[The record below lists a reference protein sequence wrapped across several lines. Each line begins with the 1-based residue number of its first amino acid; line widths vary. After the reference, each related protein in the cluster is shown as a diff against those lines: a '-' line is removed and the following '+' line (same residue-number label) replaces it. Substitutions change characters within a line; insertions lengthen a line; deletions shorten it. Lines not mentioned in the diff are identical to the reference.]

1 MMNFSTR
8 SIHIGEEP
16 DTVNGIGEVV
26 SSIYLSTTFARKDA
40 EKPTKGYEYTRSG
53 NPTRLALENK
63 IASLENA
70 KYGLMFS
77 SGLAAET
84 TLFLSLLKTGDHI
97 IASDDLY
104 GGTERL
110 FRTVLPGFGITY
122 ELRDLTVPLLP
133 ESMPEN
139 TRMIYFETP
148 SNPLLRII
156 DIERTS
162 GAAKKNGVIV
172 AVDNTF
178 ATPYFQN
185 PLQLGAD
192 VVVHSTTKYINGHS
206 DSLGGTLITSN
217 PDLFKKLK
225 FNQNA
230 MGAVMSP
237 FDSYLTMRGIKT
249 LAVRMKEHERNAKE
263 IASYLKDSKKVRKIY
278 YPGLEEHENH
288 QVARKQ
294 MRGYGGM
301 ISFRLNTDNDGV
313 KRFVRSLKYISLAES
328 LGGVESLIEIPSLM
342 THSGIP
348 RETRERNGI
357 TDDLIRLSVG
367 IEDAEDLIEDISI
380 ALEKT

>member
-1 MMNFSTR
+1 MKFSTR
-8 SIHIGEEP
+8 SIHVGEEP
-16 DTVNGIGEVV
+16 DTINGVGDVV
-26 SSIYLSTTFARKDA
+26 SSIHLSTTFARK
-40 EKPTKGYEYTRSG
+40 EPGKPTKGYEYTRSG
-53 NPTRLALENK
+53 NPTRIALENK

-70 KYGLMFS
+70 RHGLMFS

-110 FRTVLPGFGITY
+110 LRTVLSGLGITY
-122 ELRDLTVPLLP
+122 ELRDLTKTFPLESVPD
-133 ESMPEN
+133 N
-139 TRMIYFETP
+139 TRMIYLETP
-148 SNPLLRII
+148 SNPLLRIV
-156 DIERTS
+156 DIEETS
-162 GAAKKNGVIV
+162 KNAKKLGIIV

-178 ATPYFQN
+178 ATPYFQS

-206 DSLGGTLITSN
+206 DSLGGALITN
-217 PDLFKKLK
+217 TPDILDKLK

-249 LAVRMKEHERNAKE
+249 LAVRMKEHERNASE
-263 IASYLKDSKKVRKIY
+263 IVSYLKDSRKVRKLY

-288 QVARKQ
+288 DIARKQ

-301 ISFRLNTDNDGV
+301 LSLRLDTDNEGV

-348 RETRERNGI
+348 REIRERHGI
-357 TDDLIRLSVG
+357 SDDLIRLSVG
-367 IEDAEDLIEDISI
+367 IEDGDDLIEDVSI
-380 ALEKT
+380 ALEKV

>member
-1 MMNFSTR
+1 MKFSTK
-8 SIHIGEEP
+8 SIHVGEEP
-16 DTVNGIGEVV
+16 DTINGVGDVV
-26 SSIYLSTTFARKDA
+26 SSIHLSTTFARKEA
-40 EKPTKGYEYTRSG
+40 GKPTKGYEYTRSG
-53 NPTRLALENK
+53 NPTRIALENK

-77 SGLAAET
+77 AGLAAET

-110 FRTVLPGFGITY
+110 FRTVLASLGITY
-122 ELRDLTVPLLP
+122 ELRDLTETLPLESVPD
-133 ESMPEN
+133 N
-139 TRMIYFETP
+139 TRIIYFETP
-148 SNPLLRII
+148 SNPLLRIV
-156 DIERTS
+156 DIEEVSR
-162 GAAKKNGVIV
+162 AAKKNGIIV

-206 DSLGGTLITSN
+206 DSLGGALITN
-217 PDLFKKLK
+217 TPDIFDKLK

-249 LAVRMKEHERNAKE
+249 LAVRMKEHERNASE
-263 IASYLKDSKKVRKIY
+263 IVSCLKDSRKVRKLY

-288 QVARKQ
+288 DIARKQ

-301 ISFRLNTDNDGV
+301 LSFRLDTDNEGV

-348 RETRERNGI
+348 REIRERHGI

-367 IEDAEDLIEDISI
+367 IEDRDDLIEDISI
-380 ALEKT
+380 ALEKV

>member
-1 MMNFSTR
+1 MNFSTK

-16 DTVNGIGEVV
+16 DTVNGVGEVV

-53 NPTRLALENK
+53 NPTRMALENK

-110 FRTVLPGFGITY
+110 FRAVLPGLGITH

-133 ESMPEN
+133 ESIPEK
-139 TRMIYFETP
+139 TKMIYFETP

-162 GAAKKNGVIV
+162 KAAKKKGAIV

-206 DSLGGTLITSN
+206 DSLGGTLITN
-217 PDLFKKLK
+217 TQDIFNKLK

-249 LAVRMKEHERNAKE
+249 LAVRMKEHEKNAVE
-263 IASYLKDSKKVRKIY
+263 IVSYLRDSKKVRKIY
-278 YPGLEEHENH
+278 YPGLEDHENH
-288 QVARKQ
+288 EVARKQ
-294 MRGYGGM
+294 MKGFGGM
-301 ISFRLNTDNDGV
+301 ISFRLHTDNEGV
-313 KRFVRSLKYISLAES
+313 KRFVGSLKYISLAES
-328 LGGVESLIEIPSLM
+328 LGGVESLIEIPSMM

-367 IEDAEDLIEDISI
+367 IEDADDLIEDLSR
-380 ALEKT
+380 ALDKV

>member
-1 MMNFSTR
+1 MKFSTK
-8 SIHIGEEP
+8 SIHVGEEP
-16 DTVNGIGEVV
+16 DTINGVGDVV
-26 SSIYLSTTFARKDA
+26 SSIHLSTTFARKEA
-40 EKPTKGYEYTRSG
+40 GKPTKGYEYTRSG
-53 NPTRLALENK
+53 NPTRMALENK

-84 TLFLSLLKTGDHI
+84 TLFLSLLRTGDHI

-110 FRTVLPGFGITY
+110 FRTVLASLGITY
-122 ELRDLTVPLLP
+122 ELRDLTETLP
-133 ESMPEN
+133 PEPMPNN
-139 TRMIYFETP
+139 TKMIYFETP
-148 SNPLLRII
+148 SNPLLRIV
-156 DIERTS
+156 DIEEASRV
-162 GAAKKNGVIV
+162 AKKNGMIV

-206 DSLGGTLITSN
+206 DSLGGALITN
-217 PDLFKKLK
+217 TPDIFDKLK

-249 LAVRMKEHERNAKE
+249 LAVRMKEHERNASE
-263 IASYLKDSKKVRKIY
+263 IVSYLKDSRKVRKLY
-278 YPGLEEHENH
+278 YPGLAEHENH
-288 QVARKQ
+288 DIARKQ

-301 ISFRLNTDNDGV
+301 LSFRLDTDNEGV

-348 RETRERNGI
+348 REIRERHGI
-357 TDDLIRLSVG
+357 SDDLIRLSVG
-367 IEDAEDLIEDISI
+367 IEDGDDLIEDVSI
-380 ALEKT
+380 ALEKV

>member
-1 MMNFSTR
+1 MKFSTR
-8 SIHIGEEP
+8 SIHVGEEP
-16 DTVNGIGEVV
+16 DTINGVGDVV
-26 SSIYLSTTFARKDA
+26 SSIHLSTTFARK
-40 EKPTKGYEYTRSG
+40 EPGKPTKGYEYTRSG
-53 NPTRLALENK
+53 NPTRIALENK

-70 KYGLMFS
+70 RHGLMFS

-110 FRTVLPGFGITY
+110 LRTVLSGLGITY
-122 ELRDLTVPLLP
+122 ELRDLTKTFPLESVPD
-133 ESMPEN
+133 N
-139 TRMIYFETP
+139 TRMIYLETP
-148 SNPLLRII
+148 SNPLLRIVN
-156 DIERTS
+156 IEETS
-162 GAAKKNGVIV
+162 KNAKKLGIIV

-206 DSLGGTLITSN
+206 DSLGGALITN
-217 PDLFKKLK
+217 TPDILDKLK

-249 LAVRMKEHERNAKE
+249 LAVRMKEHERNASE
-263 IASYLKDSKKVRKIY
+263 IVSYLKDSRKVRKLY
-278 YPGLEEHENH
+278 YPGLAEHENH
-288 QVARKQ
+288 DIARKQ

-301 ISFRLNTDNDGV
+301 LSFRLDTDNEGV
-313 KRFVRSLKYISLAES
+313 KRFVGSLKYISLAES

-348 RETRERNGI
+348 REIRERHGI
-357 TDDLIRLSVG
+357 SDDLIRLSVG
-367 IEDAEDLIEDISI
+367 IEDGDDLIEDVSI
-380 ALEKT
+380 ALEKV

>member
-1 MMNFSTR
+1 MKFSTK
-8 SIHIGEEP
+8 SIHVGEEP
-16 DTVNGIGEVV
+16 DTINGVGDVV
-26 SSIYLSTTFARKDA
+26 SSIHLSTTFARKEA
-40 EKPTKGYEYTRSG
+40 GKPTKGYEYTRSG
-53 NPTRLALENK
+53 NPTRMALENK

-84 TLFLSLLKTGDHI
+84 TLFLSLLRTGDHI

-110 FRTVLPGFGITY
+110 FRTVLASLGITY
-122 ELRDLTVPLLP
+122 ELRDLTETLP
-133 ESMPEN
+133 PEPMPNN
-139 TRMIYFETP
+139 TKMIYFETP
-148 SNPLLRII
+148 SNPLLRIV
-156 DIERTS
+156 DIEEASRV
-162 GAAKKNGVIV
+162 AKKNGMIV

-206 DSLGGTLITSN
+206 DSLGGALITN
-217 PDLFKKLK
+217 TPDIFDKLK

-249 LAVRMKEHERNAKE
+249 LAVRMKEHERNAAE
-263 IASYLKDSKKVRKIY
+263 IVSYLKDSKKVRKLY

-288 QVARKQ
+288 DIARKQ

-301 ISFRLNTDNDGV
+301 LSFSLDTDNEGV
-313 KRFVRSLKYISLAES
+313 NRFVRSLKYISLAES
-328 LGGVESLIEIPSLM
+328 LGGVESLIEVPSLM

-348 RETRERNGI
+348 REIRERHGI

-367 IEDAEDLIEDISI
+367 IEDRDDLIEDVSI
-380 ALEKT
+380 ALEKV

>member
-1 MMNFSTR
+1 MKFSTR
-8 SIHIGEEP
+8 SIHVGEEP
-16 DTVNGIGEVV
+16 DTINGVGDVV
-26 SSIYLSTTFARKDA
+26 SSIHLSTTFARK
-40 EKPTKGYEYTRSG
+40 EPGKPTKGYEYTRSG
-53 NPTRLALENK
+53 NPTRIALENK

-70 KYGLMFS
+70 RHGLMFS

-110 FRTVLPGFGITY
+110 LRTVLSGLGITY
-122 ELRDLTVPLLP
+122 ELRDLTKTFPLESVPD
-133 ESMPEN
+133 N
-139 TRMIYFETP
+139 TRMIYLETP
-148 SNPLLRII
+148 SNPLLRIVN
-156 DIERTS
+156 IEETS
-162 GAAKKNGVIV
+162 KNAKKLGIIV

-206 DSLGGTLITSN
+206 DSLGGALITN
-217 PDLFKKLK
+217 TPDILDKLK

-249 LAVRMKEHERNAKE
+249 LAVRMKEHERNASE
-263 IASYLKDSKKVRKIY
+263 IVSYLKDSRKVRKLY
-278 YPGLEEHENH
+278 YPGLAEHENH
-288 QVARKQ
+288 DIARKQ

-301 ISFRLNTDNDGV
+301 LSFRLDTDNEGV

-348 RETRERNGI
+348 REIRERHGI
-357 TDDLIRLSVG
+357 SDDLIRLSVG
-367 IEDAEDLIEDISI
+367 IEDGDDLIEDVSI
-380 ALEKT
+380 ALEKV

>member
-1 MMNFSTR
+1 MKFSTR
-8 SIHIGEEP
+8 SIHVGEEP
-16 DTVNGIGEVV
+16 DTINGVGDVV
-26 SSIYLSTTFARKDA
+26 SSIHLSTTFARK
-40 EKPTKGYEYTRSG
+40 EPGKPTKGYEYTRSG
-53 NPTRLALENK
+53 NPTRIALENK

-70 KYGLMFS
+70 RHGLMFS

-110 FRTVLPGFGITY
+110 LRTVLSGLGITY
-122 ELRDLTVPLLP
+122 ELRDLTKTFPLESVPD
-133 ESMPEN
+133 N
-139 TRMIYFETP
+139 TRMIYLETP
-148 SNPLLRII
+148 SNPLLRIV
-156 DIERTS
+156 DIEETS
-162 GAAKKNGVIV
+162 KNAKKLGIIV

-178 ATPYFQN
+178 ATPYFQS

-206 DSLGGTLITSN
+206 DSLGGALITN
-217 PDLFKKLK
+217 TPDILDKLK

-249 LAVRMKEHERNAKE
+249 LAVRMKEHERNASE
-263 IASYLKDSKKVRKIY
+263 IVSYLKDSRKVRKLY
-278 YPGLEEHENH
+278 YPGLAEHENH
-288 QVARKQ
+288 DIARKQ

-301 ISFRLNTDNDGV
+301 LSFRLDTDNEGV

-348 RETRERNGI
+348 REIRERHGI
-357 TDDLIRLSVG
+357 SDDLIRLSVG
-367 IEDAEDLIEDISI
+367 IEDGDDLIEDVSI
-380 ALEKT
+380 ALEKV

>member
-1 MMNFSTR
+1 MKFSTR
-8 SIHIGEEP
+8 SIHVGEEP
-16 DTVNGIGEVV
+16 DTINGVGDVV
-26 SSIYLSTTFARKDA
+26 SSIHLSTTFARK
-40 EKPTKGYEYTRSG
+40 EPGKPTKGYEYTRSG
-53 NPTRLALENK
+53 NPTRIALENK

-70 KYGLMFS
+70 RHGLMFS

-110 FRTVLPGFGITY
+110 LRTVLSGLGITH
-122 ELRDLTVPLLP
+122 ELRDLTKTFPLESVPD
-133 ESMPEN
+133 N
-139 TRMIYFETP
+139 TRMIYLETP
-148 SNPLLRII
+148 SNPLLRIV
-156 DIERTS
+156 DIEETS
-162 GAAKKNGVIV
+162 KNAKKLGIIV

-178 ATPYFQN
+178 ATPYFQS

-206 DSLGGTLITSN
+206 DSLGGALITN
-217 PDLFKKLK
+217 TPDILDKLK

-249 LAVRMKEHERNAKE
+249 LAVRMKEHERNASE
-263 IASYLKDSKKVRKIY
+263 IVSYLKDSRKVRKLY
-278 YPGLEEHENH
+278 YPGLAEHENH
-288 QVARKQ
+288 DIARKQ

-301 ISFRLNTDNDGV
+301 LSFRLDTDNEGV

-348 RETRERNGI
+348 REIRERHGI
-357 TDDLIRLSVG
+357 SDDLIRLSVG
-367 IEDAEDLIEDISI
+367 IEDGDDLIEDVSI
-380 ALEKT
+380 ALEKV

>member
-1 MMNFSTR
+1 MNFSTK

-16 DTVNGIGEVV
+16 DTVNGVGEVV

-53 NPTRLALENK
+53 NPTRMALENK

-110 FRTVLPGFGITY
+110 FRAVLPGLGITH

-133 ESMPEN
+133 ESIPEK
-139 TRMIYFETP
+139 TKMIYFETP

-156 DIERTS
+156 DIEKS
-162 GAAKKNGVIV
+162 SKAAKKKGAIV

-206 DSLGGTLITSN
+206 DSLGGTLITN
-217 PDLFKKLK
+217 TQDIFNKLK
-225 FNQNA
+225 FDQNA

-249 LAVRMKEHERNAKE
+249 LAVRMKEHEKNAVE
-263 IASYLKDSKKVRKIY
+263 IVSYLRDSKKVRKIY
-278 YPGLEEHENH
+278 YPGLEDHENH
-288 QVARKQ
+288 EVARKQ
-294 MRGYGGM
+294 MKGFGGM
-301 ISFRLNTDNDGV
+301 ISFRLHTDNEGV
-313 KRFVRSLKYISLAES
+313 KRFVGSLKYISLAES
-328 LGGVESLIEIPSLM
+328 LGGVESLIEIPSMM

-367 IEDAEDLIEDISI
+367 IEDADDLIEDLSR
-380 ALEKT
+380 ALDKV

>member
-1 MMNFSTR
+1 MKFSTR
-8 SIHIGEEP
+8 SIHVGEEP
-16 DTVNGIGEVV
+16 DTINGVGDVV
-26 SSIYLSTTFARKDA
+26 SSIHLSTTFARK
-40 EKPTKGYEYTRSG
+40 EPGKPTKGYEYTRSG
-53 NPTRLALENK
+53 NPTRIALENK

-70 KYGLMFS
+70 RHGLMFS

-110 FRTVLPGFGITY
+110 LRTVLSGLGITY
-122 ELRDLTVPLLP
+122 ELRDLTKTFPLESVPD
-133 ESMPEN
+133 N
-139 TRMIYFETP
+139 TRMIYLETP
-148 SNPLLRII
+148 SNPLLRIV
-156 DIERTS
+156 DIEETS
-162 GAAKKNGVIV
+162 KNAKKLGIIV

-206 DSLGGTLITSN
+206 DSLGGALITN
-217 PDLFKKLK
+217 TPDILDKLK

-249 LAVRMKEHERNAKE
+249 LAVRMKEHERNASE
-263 IASYLKDSKKVRKIY
+263 IVSYLKDSRKVRKLY
-278 YPGLEEHENH
+278 YPGLAEHENH
-288 QVARKQ
+288 DIARKQ

-301 ISFRLNTDNDGV
+301 LSLRLDTDNEGV

-348 RETRERNGI
+348 REIRERHGI
-357 TDDLIRLSVG
+357 SDDLIRLSVG
-367 IEDAEDLIEDISI
+367 IEDGDDLIEDVSI
-380 ALEKT
+380 ALEKV

>member
-1 MMNFSTR
+1 MNFSTK

-16 DTVNGIGEVV
+16 DTVNGVGEVV

-53 NPTRLALENK
+53 NPTRMALENK

-110 FRTVLPGFGITY
+110 FRAVLPGLGITH

-133 ESMPEN
+133 ESIPEK
-139 TRMIYFETP
+139 TKMIYFETP

-162 GAAKKNGVIV
+162 KAAKKKGAIV

-206 DSLGGTLITSN
+206 DSLGGTLITN
-217 PDLFKKLK
+217 TQDIFNKLK
-225 FNQNA
+225 FDQNA

-249 LAVRMKEHERNAKE
+249 LAVRMKEHEKNAVE
-263 IASYLKDSKKVRKIY
+263 IVSYLRDSKKVRKIY
-278 YPGLEEHENH
+278 YPGLEDHENH
-288 QVARKQ
+288 EVARKQ
-294 MRGYGGM
+294 MKGFGGM
-301 ISFRLNTDNDGV
+301 ISFRLHTDNEGV
-313 KRFVRSLKYISLAES
+313 KRFVGSLKYISLAES
-328 LGGVESLIEIPSLM
+328 LGGVESLIEIPSMM

-367 IEDAEDLIEDISI
+367 IEDADDLIEDLSR
-380 ALEKT
+380 ALDKV

>member
-1 MMNFSTR
+1 MKFSTK
-8 SIHIGEEP
+8 SIHVGEEP
-16 DTVNGIGEVV
+16 DTINGVGDVV
-26 SSIYLSTTFARKDA
+26 SSIHLSTTFARKEA
-40 EKPTKGYEYTRSG
+40 GKPTKGYEYTRSG
-53 NPTRLALENK
+53 NPTRMALENK

-70 KYGLMFS
+70 KYGLVFS
-77 SGLAAET
+77 AGLAAET

-110 FRTVLPGFGITY
+110 FRTVLSGLGITY
-122 ELRDLTVPLLP
+122 ELRDLTETVPL
-133 ESMPEN
+133 ESMPNN
-139 TRMIYFETP
+139 TKMIYFETP
-148 SNPLLRII
+148 SNPLLRIV
-156 DIERTS
+156 DIEEVSR
-162 GAAKKNGVIV
+162 AAKKNGIIV

-206 DSLGGTLITSN
+206 DSLGGALITN
-217 PDLFKKLK
+217 TPDIFDKLK

-249 LAVRMKEHERNAKE
+249 LAVRMKVHERNATE
-263 IASYLKDSKKVRKIY
+263 IVSYLKDSKKVRKLY

-288 QVARKQ
+288 DIARKQ
-294 MRGYGGM
+294 MSGYGGM
-301 ISFRLNTDNDGV
+301 LSFRLNTDNDGV
-313 KRFVRSLKYISLAES
+313 NRFVRSLKYISLAES
-328 LGGVESLIEIPSLM
+328 LGGVESLIEVPSLM

-348 RETRERNGI
+348 REIRERHGI
-357 TDDLIRLSVG
+357 TDDLMRLSVG
-367 IEDAEDLIEDISI
+367 IEDSDDLIEDVSI
-380 ALEKT
+380 ALEKV

>member
-1 MMNFSTR
+1 MKFSTK
-8 SIHIGEEP
+8 SIHVGEEP
-16 DTVNGIGEVV
+16 DTINGVGDVV
-26 SSIYLSTTFARKDA
+26 SSIHLSTTFARKEA
-40 EKPTKGYEYTRSG
+40 GKPTKGYEYTRSG
-53 NPTRLALENK
+53 NPTRMALENK

-77 SGLAAET
+77 AGLAAET

-110 FRTVLPGFGITY
+110 FRTVLSGLGITY
-122 ELRDLTVPLLP
+122 ELRDLTETLPL
-133 ESMPEN
+133 ESMPNN
-139 TRMIYFETP
+139 TKMIYFETP
-148 SNPLLRII
+148 SNPLLRIV
-156 DIERTS
+156 DIEEVSR
-162 GAAKKNGVIV
+162 AAKENGIIV

-206 DSLGGTLITSN
+206 DSLGGALITN
-217 PDLFKKLK
+217 TLDIFDKLK

-249 LAVRMKEHERNAKE
+249 LAVRMKVHERNATE
-263 IASYLKDSKKVRKIY
+263 IVSYLKDNKKIRKLY

-288 QVARKQ
+288 DIARKQ

-301 ISFRLNTDNDGV
+301 LSFRLNADNDGV
-313 KRFVRSLKYISLAES
+313 NRFIRSMKYISLAES

-348 RETRERNGI
+348 REIRERHGI

-367 IEDAEDLIEDISI
+367 IEDRDDLIEDVSI
-380 ALEKT
+380 ALEKV

>member
-1 MMNFSTR
+1 MKFSTR
-8 SIHIGEEP
+8 SIHVGEEP
-16 DTVNGIGEVV
+16 DTINGVGDVV
-26 SSIYLSTTFARKDA
+26 SSIHLSTTFARK
-40 EKPTKGYEYTRSG
+40 EPGKPTKGYEYTRSG
-53 NPTRLALENK
+53 NPTRIALENK

-70 KYGLMFS
+70 RHGLMFS

-110 FRTVLPGFGITY
+110 LRTVLSGLGITY
-122 ELRDLTVPLLP
+122 ELRDLTKTFPLESVPD
-133 ESMPEN
+133 N
-139 TRMIYFETP
+139 TRMIYLETP
-148 SNPLLRII
+148 SNPLLRIV
-156 DIERTS
+156 DIEETS
-162 GAAKKNGVIV
+162 KNAKKLGIIV

-178 ATPYFQN
+178 ATPYFQS

-206 DSLGGTLITSN
+206 DSLGGALITN
-217 PDLFKKLK
+217 TPDILDKLK

-249 LAVRMKEHERNAKE
+249 LAVRMKEHERNASE
-263 IASYLKDSKKVRKIY
+263 IVSYLKDSRKVRKLY
-278 YPGLEEHENH
+278 YPGLAEHENH
-288 QVARKQ
+288 DIARKQ

-301 ISFRLNTDNDGV
+301 LSFRLDTDNEGV
-313 KRFVRSLKYISLAES
+313 KRFVGSLKYISLAES

-348 RETRERNGI
+348 REIRERHGI
-357 TDDLIRLSVG
+357 SDDLIRLSVG
-367 IEDAEDLIEDISI
+367 IEDGDDLIEDVSI
-380 ALEKT
+380 ALEKV

>member
-1 MMNFSTR
+1 MKFSTR
-8 SIHIGEEP
+8 SIHVGEEP
-16 DTVNGIGEVV
+16 DTINGVGDVV
-26 SSIYLSTTFARKDA
+26 SSIHLSTTFARK
-40 EKPTKGYEYTRSG
+40 EPGKPTKGYEYTRSG
-53 NPTRLALENK
+53 NPTRIALENK

-70 KYGLMFS
+70 RHGLMFS

-110 FRTVLPGFGITY
+110 LRTVLSGLGITY
-122 ELRDLTVPLLP
+122 ELRDLTKTFPLESVPD
-133 ESMPEN
+133 N
-139 TRMIYFETP
+139 TRMIYLETP
-148 SNPLLRII
+148 SNPLLRIVN
-156 DIERTS
+156 IEETS
-162 GAAKKNGVIV
+162 KNAKKLGIIV

-206 DSLGGTLITSN
+206 DSLGGALITN
-217 PDLFKKLK
+217 TPDILDKLK

-249 LAVRMKEHERNAKE
+249 LAVRMKEHERNASE
-263 IASYLKDSKKVRKIY
+263 IVSYLKDSRKVRKLY
-278 YPGLEEHENH
+278 YPGLAEHENH
-288 QVARKQ
+288 DIARKQ

-301 ISFRLNTDNDGV
+301 LSLRLDTDNEGV

-348 RETRERNGI
+348 REIRERHGI
-357 TDDLIRLSVG
+357 SDDLIRLSVG
-367 IEDAEDLIEDISI
+367 IEDGDDLIEDVSI
-380 ALEKT
+380 ALEKV

>member
-1 MMNFSTR
+1 MKFSTK
-8 SIHIGEEP
+8 SIHVGEEP
-16 DTVNGIGEVV
+16 DTINGVGDVV
-26 SSIYLSTTFARKDA
+26 SSIHLSTTFARKEA
-40 EKPTKGYEYTRSG
+40 GKPTKGYEYTRSG
-53 NPTRLALENK
+53 NPTRMALENK

-84 TLFLSLLKTGDHI
+84 TLFLSLLRTGDHI

-110 FRTVLPGFGITY
+110 FRTVLASLGITY
-122 ELRDLTVPLLP
+122 ELRDLTETLP
-133 ESMPEN
+133 PEPMPNN
-139 TRMIYFETP
+139 TKMIYFETP
-148 SNPLLRII
+148 SNPLLRIV
-156 DIERTS
+156 DIEEASRV
-162 GAAKKNGVIV
+162 AKKNGMIV

-206 DSLGGTLITSN
+206 DSLGGALITN
-217 PDLFKKLK
+217 TPDIFDKLK

-249 LAVRMKEHERNAKE
+249 LAVRMKEHERNAAE
-263 IASYLKDSKKVRKIY
+263 IVSYLKDSKKVRKLY

-288 QVARKQ
+288 DIARKQ

-301 ISFRLNTDNDGV
+301 LSFSLDTDNEGV
-313 KRFVRSLKYISLAES
+313 NRFVRSLKYISLAES

-348 RETRERNGI
+348 REIRERHGI

-367 IEDAEDLIEDISI
+367 IEDRDDLIEDISV
-380 ALEKT
+380 ALEKV

>member
-1 MMNFSTR
+1 MKFSTK
-8 SIHIGEEP
+8 SIHVGEEP
-16 DTVNGIGEVV
+16 DTINGVGDVV
-26 SSIYLSTTFARKDA
+26 SSIHLSTTFARKEA
-40 EKPTKGYEYTRSG
+40 GKPTKGYEYTRSG
-53 NPTRLALENK
+53 NPTRMALENK

-77 SGLAAET
+77 AGLAAET

-110 FRTVLPGFGITY
+110 FRTVLSGLGITY
-122 ELRDLTVPLLP
+122 ELRDLTETLPL
-133 ESMPEN
+133 ESMPNN
-139 TRMIYFETP
+139 TKMIYFETP
-148 SNPLLRII
+148 SNPLLRIV
-156 DIERTS
+156 DIEEVSR
-162 GAAKKNGVIV
+162 AAKENGIIV

-206 DSLGGTLITSN
+206 DSLGGALITN
-217 PDLFKKLK
+217 TLDIFDKLK

-249 LAVRMKEHERNAKE
+249 LAVRMKVHERNATE
-263 IASYLKDSKKVRKIY
+263 IVSYLKDNKKIRKLY

-288 QVARKQ
+288 DIARKQ

-301 ISFRLNTDNDGV
+301 LSFRLNADNDGMN
-313 KRFVRSLKYISLAES
+313 RFIRSLKYISLAES
-328 LGGVESLIEIPSLM
+328 LGGVESLIEVPSLM

-348 RETRERNGI
+348 REIRERHGI

-367 IEDAEDLIEDISI
+367 IEDRDDLIEDVSI
-380 ALEKT
+380 ALEKV

>member
-1 MMNFSTR
+1 MKFSTK
-8 SIHIGEEP
+8 SIHVGEEP
-16 DTVNGIGEVV
+16 DTINGVGDVV
-26 SSIYLSTTFARKDA
+26 SSIHLSTTFARKEA
-40 EKPTKGYEYTRSG
+40 GKPTKGYEYTRSG
-53 NPTRLALENK
+53 NPTRIALENK

-77 SGLAAET
+77 AGLAAET

-110 FRTVLPGFGITY
+110 LRTVLSGLGITY
-122 ELRDLTVPLLP
+122 ELRDLTETLPLESVPD
-133 ESMPEN
+133 N
-139 TRMIYFETP
+139 TRIIYFETP
-148 SNPLLRII
+148 SNPLLRIV
-156 DIERTS
+156 DIEEVSR
-162 GAAKKNGVIV
+162 AAKKNGIIV

-206 DSLGGTLITSN
+206 DSLGGALITN
-217 PDLFKKLK
+217 TPDIFDKLK

-249 LAVRMKEHERNAKE
+249 LAVRMKEHERNASE
-263 IASYLKDSKKVRKIY
+263 IVSCLKDSRKVRKLY

-288 QVARKQ
+288 DIARKQ

-301 ISFRLNTDNDGV
+301 LSFRLDTDNEGV

-348 RETRERNGI
+348 REIRERHGI

-367 IEDAEDLIEDISI
+367 IEDRDDLIEDISI
-380 ALEKT
+380 ALEKV

>member
-1 MMNFSTR
+1 MKFSTK
-8 SIHIGEEP
+8 SIHVGEEP
-16 DTVNGIGEVV
+16 DTINGVGDVV
-26 SSIYLSTTFARKDA
+26 SSIHLSTTFARKEA
-40 EKPTKGYEYTRSG
+40 GKPTKGYEYTRSG
-53 NPTRLALENK
+53 NPTRMALENK

-77 SGLAAET
+77 AGLAAET

-110 FRTVLPGFGITY
+110 FRTVLSGLGITY
-122 ELRDLTVPLLP
+122 ELRDLTETLPL
-133 ESMPEN
+133 ESMPNN
-139 TRMIYFETP
+139 TKMIYFETP
-148 SNPLLRII
+148 SNPLLRIV
-156 DIERTS
+156 DIEEVSR
-162 GAAKKNGVIV
+162 AAKENGIIV

-206 DSLGGTLITSN
+206 DSLGGALITN
-217 PDLFKKLK
+217 TLDIFDKLK

-249 LAVRMKEHERNAKE
+249 LAVRMKVHERNATE
-263 IASYLKDSKKVRKIY
+263 IVSYLKDNKKIRKLY

-288 QVARKQ
+288 DIARKQ

-301 ISFRLNTDNDGV
+301 LSFRLNADNDGV
-313 KRFVRSLKYISLAES
+313 NRFIRSMKYISLAES

-342 THSGIP
+342 THSWIP
-348 RETRERNGI
+348 REIRERHGI

-367 IEDAEDLIEDISI
+367 IEDRDDLIEDVSI
-380 ALEKT
+380 ALEKV

>member
-1 MMNFSTR
+1 MKFSTR
-8 SIHIGEEP
+8 SIHVGEEP
-16 DTVNGIGEVV
+16 DTINGVGDVV
-26 SSIYLSTTFARKDA
+26 SSIHLSTTFARK
-40 EKPTKGYEYTRSG
+40 EPGKPTKGYEYTRSG
-53 NPTRLALENK
+53 NPTRIALENK

-70 KYGLMFS
+70 RHGLMFS

-110 FRTVLPGFGITY
+110 LRTVLSGLGITY
-122 ELRDLTVPLLP
+122 ELRDLTKTFPLESVPD
-133 ESMPEN
+133 N
-139 TRMIYFETP
+139 TRMIYLETP
-148 SNPLLRII
+148 SNPLLRIV
-156 DIERTS
+156 DIEETS
-162 GAAKKNGVIV
+162 KNAKKLGIIV

-178 ATPYFQN
+178 ATPYFQS

-206 DSLGGTLITSN
+206 DSLGGALITN
-217 PDLFKKLK
+217 TPDILDKLK

-249 LAVRMKEHERNAKE
+249 LAVRMKEHERNASE
-263 IASYLKDSKKVRKIY
+263 IVSYLKDSRKVRKLY
-278 YPGLEEHENH
+278 YPGLAEHENH
-288 QVARKQ
+288 DIARKQ

-301 ISFRLNTDNDGV
+301 LSLRLDTDNEGV

-348 RETRERNGI
+348 REIRERHGI
-357 TDDLIRLSVG
+357 SDDLIRLSVG
-367 IEDAEDLIEDISI
+367 IEDGDDLIEDVSI
-380 ALEKT
+380 ALEKV

>member
-1 MMNFSTR
+1 MKFSTR
-8 SIHIGEEP
+8 SIHVGEEP
-16 DTVNGIGEVV
+16 DTINGVGDVV
-26 SSIYLSTTFARKDA
+26 SSIHLSTTFARK
-40 EKPTKGYEYTRSG
+40 EPGKPTKGYEYTRSG
-53 NPTRLALENK
+53 NPTRIALENK

-70 KYGLMFS
+70 RHGLMFS

-110 FRTVLPGFGITY
+110 LRTVLSGLGITY
-122 ELRDLTVPLLP
+122 ELRDLTKTFPLESVPD
-133 ESMPEN
+133 N
-139 TRMIYFETP
+139 TRMIYLETP
-148 SNPLLRII
+148 SNPLLRIV
-156 DIERTS
+156 DIEETS
-162 GAAKKNGVIV
+162 KNAKKLGIIV

-206 DSLGGTLITSN
+206 DSLGGALITN
-217 PDLFKKLK
+217 TPDILDKLK

-249 LAVRMKEHERNAKE
+249 LAVRMKEHERNASE
-263 IASYLKDSKKVRKIY
+263 IVSYLKDSRKVRKLY
-278 YPGLEEHENH
+278 YPGLAEHENH
-288 QVARKQ
+288 DIARKQ

-301 ISFRLNTDNDGV
+301 LSFRLDTDNEGV

-348 RETRERNGI
+348 REIRERHGI
-357 TDDLIRLSVG
+357 SDDLIRLSVG
-367 IEDAEDLIEDISI
+367 IEDGDDLIEDVSI
-380 ALEKT
+380 ALEKV

>member
-1 MMNFSTR
+1 MKFSTR
-8 SIHIGEEP
+8 SIHVGEEP
-16 DTVNGIGEVV
+16 DTINGVGDVV
-26 SSIYLSTTFARKDA
+26 SSIHLSTTFARK
-40 EKPTKGYEYTRSG
+40 EPGKPTKGYEYTRSG
-53 NPTRLALENK
+53 NPTRIALENK

-70 KYGLMFS
+70 RHGLMFS

-110 FRTVLPGFGITY
+110 LRTVLSGLGITY
-122 ELRDLTVPLLP
+122 ELRDLTKTFPLESVPD
-133 ESMPEN
+133 N
-139 TRMIYFETP
+139 TRMIYLETP
-148 SNPLLRII
+148 SNPLLRIV
-156 DIERTS
+156 DIEETS
-162 GAAKKNGVIV
+162 KNAKTLGIIV

-206 DSLGGTLITSN
+206 DSLGGALITN
-217 PDLFKKLK
+217 TPDILDKLK

-249 LAVRMKEHERNAKE
+249 LAVRMKEHERNASE
-263 IASYLKDSKKVRKIY
+263 IVSYLKDSRKVRKLY
-278 YPGLEEHENH
+278 YPGLAEHENH
-288 QVARKQ
+288 DIARKQ

-301 ISFRLNTDNDGV
+301 LSFRLDTDNEGV
-313 KRFVRSLKYISLAES
+313 KRFVGSLKYISLAES

-348 RETRERNGI
+348 REIRERHGI
-357 TDDLIRLSVG
+357 SDDLIRLSVG
-367 IEDAEDLIEDISI
+367 IEDGDDLIEDVSI
-380 ALEKT
+380 ALEKV

>member
-1 MMNFSTR
+1 MKFSTR
-8 SIHIGEEP
+8 SIHVGEEP
-16 DTVNGIGEVV
+16 DTINGVGDVV
-26 SSIYLSTTFARKDA
+26 SSIHLSTTFARK
-40 EKPTKGYEYTRSG
+40 EPGKPTKGYEYTRSG
-53 NPTRLALENK
+53 NPTRIALENK

-70 KYGLMFS
+70 RHGLMFS

-110 FRTVLPGFGITY
+110 LRTVLSGLGITY
-122 ELRDLTVPLLP
+122 ELRDLTKTFPLESVPD
-133 ESMPEN
+133 N
-139 TRMIYFETP
+139 TRMIYLETP
-148 SNPLLRII
+148 SNPLLRIV
-156 DIERTS
+156 DIEETS
-162 GAAKKNGVIV
+162 KNAKKLGIIV

-206 DSLGGTLITSN
+206 DSLGGALITN
-217 PDLFKKLK
+217 TPDILDKLK

-249 LAVRMKEHERNAKE
+249 LAVRMKEHERNASE
-263 IASYLKDSKKVRKIY
+263 IVSYLKDSRKVRKLY
-278 YPGLEEHENH
+278 YPGLAEHENH
-288 QVARKQ
+288 DIARKQ

-301 ISFRLNTDNDGV
+301 LSFRLDTDNEGV
-313 KRFVRSLKYISLAES
+313 KRFVGSLKYISLAES

-348 RETRERNGI
+348 REIRERHGI
-357 TDDLIRLSVG
+357 SDDLIRLSVG
-367 IEDAEDLIEDISI
+367 IEDGDDLIEDVSI
-380 ALEKT
+380 ALEKV

>member
-1 MMNFSTR
+1 MKFSTR
-8 SIHIGEEP
+8 SIHVGEEP
-16 DTVNGIGEVV
+16 DTINGVGDVV
-26 SSIYLSTTFARKDA
+26 SSIHLSTTFARKEA
-40 EKPTKGYEYTRSG
+40 GKPTRGYEYTRSG
-53 NPTRLALENK
+53 NPTRIALENK

-70 KYGLMFS
+70 RHGLMFS

-110 FRTVLPGFGITY
+110 LRTVLSGLGITY
-122 ELRDLTVPLLP
+122 ELRDLTKTFPLGSVPD
-133 ESMPEN
+133 N
-139 TRMIYFETP
+139 TRMIYLETP
-148 SNPLLRII
+148 SNPLLRIV
-156 DIERTS
+156 DIEETS
-162 GAAKKNGVIV
+162 KNAKKLGIIV

-206 DSLGGTLITSN
+206 DSLGGALITNTRDIFDS
-217 PDLFKKLK
+217 LK

-230 MGAVMSP
+230 TGAVLSP

-249 LAVRMKEHERNAKE
+249 LAVRMKEHEKNATE
-263 IASYLKDSKKVRKIY
+263 IVSYLKDSRKVRKLY
-278 YPGLEEHENH
+278 YPGLEEHDNH
-288 QVARKQ
+288 DVARKQ
-294 MRGYGGM
+294 MTGYGGM
-301 ISFRLNTDNDGV
+301 LSFRLDTDDEGV

-348 RETRERNGI
+348 REIRERHGI

-367 IEDAEDLIEDISI
+367 IEDGDDLIEDVSI
-380 ALEKT
+380 ALEKV